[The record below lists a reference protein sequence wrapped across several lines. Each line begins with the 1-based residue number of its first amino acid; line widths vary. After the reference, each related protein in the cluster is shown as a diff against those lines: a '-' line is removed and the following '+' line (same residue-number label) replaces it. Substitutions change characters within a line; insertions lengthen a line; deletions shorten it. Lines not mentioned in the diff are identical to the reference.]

1 MLAAGARL
9 VEHMSV
15 IQANLE
21 PEEPEAFF
29 DEVIFDNLER
39 DPE

>member
-1 MLAAGARL
+1 
-9 VEHMSV
+9 MSV

>member
-9 VEHMSV
+9 VEHISV
-15 IQANLE
+15 IQAQLE
-21 PEEPEAFF
+21 SEASEAFF
-29 DEVIFDNLER
+29 DPDVFDNLQK